1 MSRDSHARLSDILS
15 RISAIGDA
23 EHVMTTAEE
32 AGDDALVAV
41 AFDAILYDLVVIGEA
56 VRALPDDLMAQEPGV
71 PWRLIV
77 GMRNHLAHEY
87 FRLRPELVVRT
98 IDLPLR
104 DVAEACARLLS
115 TESG

>member
-1 MSRDSHARLSDILS
+1 VSRDSHARLSDILS
-15 RISAIGDA
+15 RISAIG
-23 EHVMTTAEE
+23 T
-32 AGDDALVAV
+32 
-41 AFDAILYDLVVIGEA
+41 A
-56 VRALPDDLMAQEPGV
+56 VRALPDNLMAQEPGV
-71 PWRLIV
+71 PWCLIV

-98 IDLPLR
+98 IDLRLR